1 MSNKAF
7 GWLITSV
14 ICAVIGIWGFCKTLH
29 CNDFD
34 KIQVIQSVNGNITI
48 NREGGWYAMVYPKIW
63 TYPKACSYYFSNK
76 MTQSKEHDAPTV
88 RYANTGKGDLNCQV
102 VYRID
107 WASDDQLKAMHEIAH
122 GDDTVLEQRV
132 LSTLN
137 NIAQMAASK
146 MNSTDA
152 IKKYDDFFE
161 TIRKQMIHNKELMDT
176 MAIDVVD
183 FVIAGEPDFDKMTT
197 QLFEAQQ
204 KADLEKQTAEAEKI
218 RFEAEKERTIAQYAK
233 EAAEN
238 EGKAKAQLAKEQT
251 DAERV
256 KKLAE
261 IAASQKVEVEKLE
274 KEQMLIKA
282 SKELEVAEIAKQTE
296 AKQLEII
303 KIKADQKVAEAQAK
317 KQQIELSGAITEVQQ
332 AELEYG
338 YKRELAKWENIGK
351 GIAGATWPKIVNL
364 GGKDGTGVGGNAFEM
379 LLQTMTMKN
388 LDASSVVP
396 ATQK

>member
-1 MSNKAF
+1 MTNKAF
-7 GWLITSV
+7 GWLVTMA
-14 ICAVIGIWGFCKTLH
+14 ICLIVGIWGFCKTLH

-34 KIQVIQSVNGNITI
+34 KIQVIQSIDGEITI
-48 NREGGWYAMVYPKIW
+48 NREGGWYAMVCPKIW
-63 TYPKACSYYFSNK
+63 TYPKACSYYFSNDT
-76 MTQSKEHDAPTV
+76 TQSKDHDAPSV
-88 RYANTGKGDLNCQV
+88 QYANTGKGCLNCQV

-107 WASDDQLKAMHEIAH
+107 WATDEQLKAMHEIAH
-122 GDDTVLEQRV
+122 GDDTILEQRV

-137 NIAQMAASK
+137 NIAQMHASK

-152 IKKYDDFFE
+152 IKRYDEFFE
-161 TIRKQMIHNKELMDT
+161 AIRKQIIHNKELKDT

-183 FVIAGEPDFDKMTT
+183 FVIAGKPDFDKMTE
-197 QLFEAQQ
+197 QLFTAQQ
-204 KADLEKQTAEAEKI
+204 KADLEKQTADAEKI
-218 RFEAEKERTIAQYAK
+218 RLESEKQRAIALYEK

-238 EGKAKAQLAKEQT
+238 EGKAKALLAKEQT

-261 IAASQKVEVEKLE
+261 IAAEQKVAVEKLE

-303 KIKADQKVAEAQAK
+303 KIKADQKIADAEAK
-317 KQQIELSGAITEVQQ
+317 KKQIELSGAITEVQQ

-351 GIAGATWPKIVNL
+351 GIAGTTWPKIVNL
-364 GGKDGTGVGGNAFEM
+364 GGAKDGAATNGNAFDM

-388 LDASSVVP
+388 LDSVKA
-396 ATQK
+396 ATK